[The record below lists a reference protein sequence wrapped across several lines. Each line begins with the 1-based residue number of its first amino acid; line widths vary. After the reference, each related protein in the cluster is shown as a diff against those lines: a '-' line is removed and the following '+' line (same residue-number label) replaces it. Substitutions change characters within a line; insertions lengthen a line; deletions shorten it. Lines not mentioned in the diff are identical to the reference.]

1 MERII
6 RKNKNRKED
15 SYFQV
20 VGVSQKDGYKFAH
33 LIESD
38 EEEYVI
44 TAKIILP
51 KTSKMIEKMKKIN
64 KSPITQMLEE
74 IERQRNKD
82 IKEGKM
88 ERSLYE
94 IE

>member
-20 VGVSQKDGYKFAH
+20 IGAKELKFAH
-33 LIESD
+33 LIESS

-44 TAKIILP
+44 TAKIIIP
-51 KTSKMIEKMKKIN
+51 KTSKMIEKMKMKN